1 MSQHITVVDYN
12 PLWPK
17 KYEEEALLI
26 KDILADNCVAIYHIG
41 STSVEGLAAKP
52 IIDIM
57 AAVQNLE
64 KVDDAAEAFSKI
76 GYEYLGEFGIAGRR
90 YLRKGGDERTQ
101 DILPF
106 VTICVLI
113 KKNETN
119 MQKSKKFLH
128 RNSLMILMDIVT
140 EKKNLCVKLRNS
152 LSPNLMEHGIKCTLR
167 HEMYRKKE
175 RFLRL

>member
-57 AAVQNLE
+57 ACLL
-64 KVDDAAEAFSKI
+64 
-76 GYEYLGEFGIAGRR
+76 Y
-90 YLRKGGDERTQ
+90 T
-101 DILPF
+101 
-106 VTICVLI
+106 
-113 KKNETN
+113 
-119 MQKSKKFLH
+119 
-128 RNSLMILMDIVT
+128 
-140 EKKNLCVKLRNS
+140 
-152 LSPNLMEHGIKCTLR
+152 SPSPR
-167 HEMYRKKE
+167 D
-175 RFLRL
+175 

>member
-76 GYEYLGEFGIAGRR
+76 GMNISANLG
-90 YLRKGGDERTQ
+90 
-101 DILPF
+101 
-106 VTICVLI
+106 
-113 KKNETN
+113 
-119 MQKSKKFLH
+119 
-128 RNSLMILMDIVT
+128 
-140 EKKNLCVKLRNS
+140 
-152 LSPNLMEHGIKCTLR
+152 
-167 HEMYRKKE
+167 YRQTVSS
-175 RFLRL
+175 

>member
-12 PLWPK
+12 PYGQ

-41 STSVEGLAAKP
+41 STCLSKVQPKP

-76 GYEYLGEFGIAGRR
+76 GYEYLLNLGQQADGI
-90 YLRKGGDERTQ
+90 
-101 DILPF
+101 F
-106 VTICVLI
+106 VRVEMRELI
-113 KKNETN
+113 KFISFK
-119 MQKSKKFLH
+119 Q
-128 RNSLMILMDIVT
+128 RIGIILKT
-140 EKKNLCVKLRNS
+140 SC
-152 LSPNLMEHGIKCTLR
+152 LS
-167 HEMYRKKE
+167 
-175 RFLRL
+175 

>member
-57 AAVQNLE
+57 AAVRNLE

-90 YLRKGGDERTQ
+90 YLRKGGDERTHQ
-101 DILPF
+101 IHIFQTEDW
-106 VTICVLI
+106 
-113 KKNETN
+113 TN
-119 MQKSKKFLH
+119 
-128 RNSLMILMDIVT
+128 I
-140 EKKNLCVKLRNS
+140 
-152 LSPNLMEHGIKCTLR
+152 GR
-167 HEMYRKKE
+167 HLAFRDYMRTHKKE
-175 RFLRL
+175 RDEYAKIKKSSCTEIPL

>member
-76 GYEYLGEFGIAGRR
+76 GYESATDGKFPFSR
-90 YLRKGGDERTQ
+90 YA
-101 DILPF
+101 P
-106 VTICVLI
+106 
-113 KKNETN
+113 
-119 MQKSKKFLH
+119 S
-128 RNSLMILMDIVT
+128 
-140 EKKNLCVKLRNS
+140 
-152 LSPNLMEHGIKCTLR
+152 
-167 HEMYRKKE
+167 Y
-175 RFLRL
+175 